1 MDEKEREKLLK
12 KIEYYTKKIE
22 EDPNN
27 ISYFF
32 TRGNTFYD
40 LKEHDKAIENYNKV
54 IELDPKHSFAYNNRG
69 NAFYG
74 LKEYNKAIKDY
85 DKAIELDP
93 NYTLAYNNRGIAY
106 KNLGNYDK
114 AIKDYDKAI
123 ELDPNYTLAYN
134 NRGNA
139 FHGLKEYN
147 KAIKDYDKAIEL
159 DPNYTLAYNNR
170 GNAFHGLKEYN
181 KAIKDYD
188 KAIELDPN
196 YTLAYNNRGNAFYG
210 LKEYNKAIKDYDKAI
225 ELDPNYTLAYNN
237 RGNAFHG
244 LKEYNKA
251 IKDYDKAI
259 ELDPNYTLAYNNRG
273 IAYKNLDNYD
283 KAIKDYDK
291 AIELDPNYTL
301 AYNNRGIAYKNLGN
315 YDKAIK
321 DYDKAIKDY
330 DKAIELDPNY
340 TLAYNNK
347 EFVDKILKNNKS
359 KDLKEKIQQDSE
371 IFGNIENY
379 EKTPALNENEEIQE
393 STENK
398 FSMEDSKNNSS
409 KGLEEGYLIFADI
422 LGWKGIWKKYNLNE
436 ERIRIATKLLDIR
449 DILKKEIKEENS
461 SINLISDTFIVSS
474 NNYEMSNK
482 ISKRLIEECLKNS
495 FVIRGTISF
504 GEYYNKDTVYIGP
517 AVDEAASW
525 HDVGEEIGIF
535 YAPSARL
542 SIKLKDNEL
551 KECHL
556 INDEVFIK
564 NRKIKTYFINWYS
577 EENKKNFYNIMR
589 NQIIT
594 PDISSKYFNT
604 EEKLNKYV
612 KDNIK
617 EKEEMLR
624 IGNGYDVHKL
634 VKGRKLMLGGVEIPH
649 TKGVLGHSDG
659 DVLLHAITDAIIG
672 ALGLGDIG
680 LHFPD
685 NDENLKDINSAI
697 LLKKINNIMKEKN
710 YKIVN
715 LDTIIVIQKPKLRPY
730 IDSIRDNIAKI
741 LEIDSELINVKA
753 KTEEKLGFTGDE
765 SGVKSYCVVLLEKEI
780 ELSINI

>member
-74 LKEYNKAIKDY
+74 LKEYN
-85 DKAIELDP
+85 
-93 NYTLAYNNRGIAY
+93 
-106 KNLGNYDK
+106 
-114 AIKDYDKAI
+114 
-123 ELDPNYTLAYN
+123 
-134 NRGNA
+134 
-139 FHGLKEYN
+139 
-147 KAIKDYDKAIEL
+147 
-159 DPNYTLAYNNR
+159 
-170 GNAFHGLKEYN
+170 
-181 KAIKDYD
+181 
-188 KAIELDPN
+188 
-196 YTLAYNNRGNAFYG
+196 
-210 LKEYNKAIKDYDKAI
+210 
-225 ELDPNYTLAYNN
+225 
-237 RGNAFHG
+237 
-244 LKEYNKA
+244 
-251 IKDYDKAI
+251 
-259 ELDPNYTLAYNNRG
+259 
-273 IAYKNLDNYD
+273 
-283 KAIKDYDK
+283 
-291 AIELDPNYTL
+291 
-301 AYNNRGIAYKNLGN
+301 
-315 YDKAIK
+315 
-321 DYDKAIKDY
+321 KAIKDY

-422 LGWKGIWKKYNLNE
+422 LGWKGIWKKYNSNE

-624 IGNGYDVHKL
+624 IGNGYDVHRL
-634 VKGRKLMLGGVEIPH
+634 VEGRKLMLGGVEVPH

-680 LHFPD
+680 LHFPE
-685 NDENLKDINSAI
+685 NDENLKDIDSAI

>member
-170 GNAFHGLKEYN
+170 G
-181 KAIKDYD
+181 
-188 KAIELDPN
+188 
-196 YTLAYNNRGNAFYG
+196 
-210 LKEYNKAIKDYDKAI
+210 
-225 ELDPNYTLAYNN
+225 
-237 RGNAFHG
+237 
-244 LKEYNKA
+244 
-251 IKDYDKAI
+251 
-259 ELDPNYTLAYNNRG
+259 
-273 IAYKNLDNYD
+273 IAYKNLDN
-283 KAIKDYDK
+283 
-291 AIELDPNYTL
+291 
-301 AYNNRGIAYKNLGN
+301 
-315 YDKAIK
+315 
-321 DYDKAIKDY
+321 YDKAIKDY

>member
-1 MDEKEREKLLK
+1 MDEKEKEKLLK
-12 KIEYYTKKIE
+12 KIEEYTEKIKKDPDNNTYYY
-22 EDPNN
+22 N
-27 ISYFF
+27 
-32 TRGNTFYD
+32 RGNTLNN
-40 LKEHDKAIENYNKV
+40 LKEYDKAIEDYNKV

-69 NAFYG
+69 NSHYYKK
-74 LKEYNKAIKDY
+74 LYDNAIKDY

-93 NYTLAYNNRGIAY
+93 NYADAYNNRGVAHNSLGEYEKAISDFDKAIELNPNYSLAY
-106 KNLGNYDK
+106 NNKGVAFKNLGKFNE
-114 AIKDYDKAI
+114 AIKNYDKAI
-123 ELDPNYTLAYN
+123 ELDPNYTLAYS
-134 NRGNA
+134 
-139 FHGLKEYN
+139 
-147 KAIKDYDKAIEL
+147 
-159 DPNYTLAYNNR
+159 
-170 GNAFHGLKEYN
+170 
-181 KAIKDYD
+181 
-188 KAIELDPN
+188 
-196 YTLAYNNRGNAFYG
+196 
-210 LKEYNKAIKDYDKAI
+210 
-225 ELDPNYTLAYNN
+225 
-237 RGNAFHG
+237 
-244 LKEYNKA
+244 
-251 IKDYDKAI
+251 
-259 ELDPNYTLAYNNRG
+259 
-273 IAYKNLDNYD
+273 
-283 KAIKDYDK
+283 
-291 AIELDPNYTL
+291 
-301 AYNNRGIAYKNLGN
+301 
-315 YDKAIK
+315 
-321 DYDKAIKDY
+321 
-330 DKAIELDPNY
+330 
-340 TLAYNNK
+340 NK
-347 EFVDKILKNNKS
+347 EFVHKILKNNKS
-359 KDLKEKIQQDSE
+359 KDLKKKIQQDSE

-379 EKTPALNENEEIQE
+379 EKIPILNEDEEIQE
-393 STENK
+393 SVENK
-398 FSMEDSKNNSS
+398 SPTEDFKNNSS
-409 KGLEEGYLIFADI
+409 KELEEGYLIFADI
-422 LGWKGIWKKYNLNE
+422 LGWKGIWKKYNSNE

-542 SIKLKDNEL
+542 SIKLKDKEL

-634 VKGRKLMLGGVEIPH
+634 VEGRKLMLGGIEVPH

-685 NDENLKDINSAI
+685 NDENLKDIDSAI

-715 LDTIIVIQKPKLRPY
+715 LDSIIVIQKPKLRPY

-765 SGVKSYCVVLLEKEI
+765 TGVKSYCVVLLEKEKC
-780 ELSINI
+780 

>member
-1 MDEKEREKLLK
+1 MDEKEKEKLLK
-12 KIEYYTKKIE
+12 KIEEYTEKIKKDPDNNTYYY
-22 EDPNN
+22 N
-27 ISYFF
+27 
-32 TRGNTFYD
+32 RGNTLNN
-40 LKEHDKAIENYNKV
+40 LKEYDKAIEDYNKV

-69 NAFYG
+69 NSHYYKK
-74 LKEYNKAIKDY
+74 LYDNAIKDY

-93 NYTLAYNNRGIAY
+93 NYADAYNNRGVAHNSLGEYEKAISDFDKAIELNPNYSLAY
-106 KNLGNYDK
+106 NNKGVAFKNLGKFNE
-114 AIKDYDKAI
+114 AIKNYDKAI
-123 ELDPNYTLAYN
+123 ELDPNYTLAYS
-134 NRGNA
+134 
-139 FHGLKEYN
+139 
-147 KAIKDYDKAIEL
+147 
-159 DPNYTLAYNNR
+159 
-170 GNAFHGLKEYN
+170 
-181 KAIKDYD
+181 
-188 KAIELDPN
+188 
-196 YTLAYNNRGNAFYG
+196 
-210 LKEYNKAIKDYDKAI
+210 
-225 ELDPNYTLAYNN
+225 
-237 RGNAFHG
+237 
-244 LKEYNKA
+244 
-251 IKDYDKAI
+251 
-259 ELDPNYTLAYNNRG
+259 
-273 IAYKNLDNYD
+273 
-283 KAIKDYDK
+283 
-291 AIELDPNYTL
+291 
-301 AYNNRGIAYKNLGN
+301 
-315 YDKAIK
+315 
-321 DYDKAIKDY
+321 
-330 DKAIELDPNY
+330 
-340 TLAYNNK
+340 NK
-347 EFVDKILKNNKS
+347 EFVHKILKNNKS
-359 KDLKEKIQQDSE
+359 KDLKKKIQQDSE

-379 EKTPALNENEEIQE
+379 EKIPILNEDEEIQE
-393 STENK
+393 SVENK
-398 FSMEDSKNNSS
+398 SPTEDFKNNSS
-409 KGLEEGYLIFADI
+409 KELEEGYLIFADI
-422 LGWKGIWKKYNLNE
+422 LGWKGIWKKYNSNE

-542 SIKLKDNEL
+542 SIKLKDKEL

-634 VKGRKLMLGGVEIPH
+634 VEGRKLILGGVEVPH

-685 NDENLKDINSAI
+685 NDENLKDIDSTI
-697 LLKKINNIMKEKN
+697 LLKKINDIMKEKN

-715 LDTIIVIQKPKLRPY
+715 LDSIIVIQKPKLRPY

-765 SGVKSYCVVLLEKEI
+765 TGVKSYCVVLLEKEKC
-780 ELSINI
+780 

>member
-1 MDEKEREKLLK
+1 MDEKKREELLK

-106 KNLGNYDK
+106 KNLGNYGK
-114 AIKDYDKAI
+114 VIKDYDKAI
-123 ELDPNYTLAYN
+123 ELDSNYV
-134 NRGNA
+134 
-139 FHGLKEYN
+139 
-147 KAIKDYDKAIEL
+147 D
-159 DPNYTLAYNNR
+159 
-170 GNAFHGLKEYN
+170 
-181 KAIKDYD
+181 
-188 KAIELDPN
+188 
-196 YTLAYNNRGNAFYG
+196 
-210 LKEYNKAIKDYDKAI
+210 
-225 ELDPNYTLAYNN
+225 
-237 RGNAFHG
+237 
-244 LKEYNKA
+244 
-251 IKDYDKAI
+251 
-259 ELDPNYTLAYNNRG
+259 
-273 IAYKNLDNYD
+273 
-283 KAIKDYDK
+283 
-291 AIELDPNYTL
+291 

-315 YDKAIK
+315 
-321 DYDKAIKDY
+321 YDKAIKDY

-379 EKTPALNENEEIQE
+379 EKTLALNENEEIQE

-422 LGWKGIWKKYNLNE
+422 LGWKGIWKKYNSND

-604 EEKLNKYV
+604 EEKLNKYL
-612 KDNIK
+612 KDNIE
-617 EKEEMLR
+617 EKE
-624 IGNGYDVHKL
+624 V
-634 VKGRKLMLGGVEIPH
+634 
-649 TKGVLGHSDG
+649 
-659 DVLLHAITDAIIG
+659 
-672 ALGLGDIG
+672 
-680 LHFPD
+680 
-685 NDENLKDINSAI
+685 
-697 LLKKINNIMKEKN
+697 
-710 YKIVN
+710 
-715 LDTIIVIQKPKLRPY
+715 
-730 IDSIRDNIAKI
+730 
-741 LEIDSELINVKA
+741 
-753 KTEEKLGFTGDE
+753 
-765 SGVKSYCVVLLEKEI
+765 C
-780 ELSINI
+780 

>member
-1 MDEKEREKLLK
+1 MDKKEREKLLK

-74 LKEYNKAIKDY
+74 LKEYNKAIK
-85 DKAIELDP
+85 
-93 NYTLAYNNRGIAY
+93 N
-106 KNLGNYDK
+106 
-114 AIKDYDKAI
+114 
-123 ELDPNYTLAYN
+123 
-134 NRGNA
+134 
-139 FHGLKEYN
+139 
-147 KAIKDYDKAIEL
+147 
-159 DPNYTLAYNNR
+159 
-170 GNAFHGLKEYN
+170 
-181 KAIKDYD
+181 
-188 KAIELDPN
+188 
-196 YTLAYNNRGNAFYG
+196 
-210 LKEYNKAIKDYDKAI
+210 
-225 ELDPNYTLAYNN
+225 
-237 RGNAFHG
+237 
-244 LKEYNKA
+244 
-251 IKDYDKAI
+251 
-259 ELDPNYTLAYNNRG
+259 
-273 IAYKNLDNYD
+273 
-283 KAIKDYDK
+283 
-291 AIELDPNYTL
+291 
-301 AYNNRGIAYKNLGN
+301 
-315 YDKAIK
+315 
-321 DYDKAIKDY
+321 Y

-398 FSMEDSKNNSS
+398 SSMEDSKNNSS

-422 LGWKGIWKKYNLNE
+422 LGWKGIWKKYNSNE

-617 EKEEMLR
+617 EKE
-624 IGNGYDVHKL
+624 
-634 VKGRKLMLGGVEIPH
+634 
-649 TKGVLGHSDG
+649 
-659 DVLLHAITDAIIG
+659 
-672 ALGLGDIG
+672 
-680 LHFPD
+680 
-685 NDENLKDINSAI
+685 
-697 LLKKINNIMKEKN
+697 
-710 YKIVN
+710 
-715 LDTIIVIQKPKLRPY
+715 
-730 IDSIRDNIAKI
+730 
-741 LEIDSELINVKA
+741 
-753 KTEEKLGFTGDE
+753 
-765 SGVKSYCVVLLEKEI
+765 
-780 ELSINI
+780 

>member
-1 MDEKEREKLLK
+1 MDEKEKEKLLK
-12 KIEYYTKKIE
+12 KIEEYTEKIKKDPDNNTYYY
-22 EDPNN
+22 N
-27 ISYFF
+27 
-32 TRGNTFYD
+32 RGNTLNN
-40 LKEHDKAIENYNKV
+40 LKEYDKAIEDYNKV

-69 NAFYG
+69 NSHYYKK
-74 LKEYNKAIKDY
+74 LYDNAIKDY

-93 NYTLAYNNRGIAY
+93 NYADAYNNRGVAH
-106 KNLGNYDK
+106 NSLGEYEK
-114 AIKDYDKAI
+114 AISDFDKAI
-123 ELDPNYTLAYN
+123 ELNPNYSLAYN
-134 NRGNA
+134 NKGVA
-139 FHGLKEYN
+139 F
-147 KAIKDYDKAIEL
+147 
-159 DPNYTLAYNNR
+159 
-170 GNAFHGLKEYN
+170 
-181 KAIKDYD
+181 
-188 KAIELDPN
+188 
-196 YTLAYNNRGNAFYG
+196 
-210 LKEYNKAIKDYDKAI
+210 
-225 ELDPNYTLAYNN
+225 
-237 RGNAFHG
+237 
-244 LKEYNKA
+244 
-251 IKDYDKAI
+251 
-259 ELDPNYTLAYNNRG
+259 
-273 IAYKNLDNYD
+273 
-283 KAIKDYDK
+283 
-291 AIELDPNYTL
+291 
-301 AYNNRGIAYKNLGN
+301 KNLGKFN
-315 YDKAIK
+315 EAIK
-321 DYDKAIKDY
+321 NY

-347 EFVDKILKNNKS
+347 EFVHKILKNNKS
-359 KDLKEKIQQDSE
+359 KDLKKKIQQDSE

-379 EKTPALNENEEIQE
+379 EKIPILNEDEEIQE
-393 STENK
+393 SVENK
-398 FSMEDSKNNSS
+398 SPTEDFKNNSS
-409 KGLEEGYLIFADI
+409 KELEEGYLIFADI
-422 LGWKGIWKKYNLNE
+422 LGWKGIWKKYNSNE

-542 SIKLKDNEL
+542 SIKLKDKEL

-634 VKGRKLMLGGVEIPH
+634 VEGRKLMLGGVEVPH

-685 NDENLKDINSAI
+685 NDENLKDIDSAI

-715 LDTIIVIQKPKLRPY
+715 LDSIIVIQKPKLRPY

-765 SGVKSYCVVLLEKEI
+765 TGVKSYCVVLLEKEKC
-780 ELSINI
+780 

>member
-1 MDEKEREKLLK
+1 MDEKEKEKLLK
-12 KIEYYTKKIE
+12 KIEEYTKKIE

-32 TRGNTFYD
+32 TRGNTFYN
-40 LKEHDKAIENYNKV
+40 LKEYNKAIEDYNKV

-69 NAFYG
+69 NAFYN
-74 LKEYNKAIKDY
+74 LKEYDKASKNY
-85 DKAIELDP
+85 DKAIELNPNYSLAYNNKGVAFKNLGKFKEAIEEYDKAIKLDPNYADAYNNRGNAFYNLKEYDKASKNYDKAIELNPNYSLAYNNKGVAFKNLGKFKEAIEEYDKAIKLDPNYADAYNNRGVAHNSLGEYEKAISDFDKAIKLDP
-93 NYTLAYNNRGIAY
+93 NYTLAYNNRGVAF
-106 KNLGNYDK
+106 KNLGKFKEAIEEYDK
-114 AIKDYDKAI
+114 AIK
-123 ELDPNYTLAYN
+123 LDPNYTLAYN
-134 NRGNA
+134 NRGLAHNSS
-139 FHGLKEYN
+139 GEYE
-147 KAIKDYDKAIEL
+147 KAISDFDKAIEL
-159 DPNYTLAYNNR
+159 NPNYISAYNNR
-170 GNAFHGLKEYN
+170 GVAF
-181 KAIKDYD
+181 
-188 KAIELDPN
+188 
-196 YTLAYNNRGNAFYG
+196 
-210 LKEYNKAIKDYDKAI
+210 
-225 ELDPNYTLAYNN
+225 
-237 RGNAFHG
+237 
-244 LKEYNKA
+244 
-251 IKDYDKAI
+251 
-259 ELDPNYTLAYNNRG
+259 
-273 IAYKNLDNYD
+273 
-283 KAIKDYDK
+283 
-291 AIELDPNYTL
+291 
-301 AYNNRGIAYKNLGN
+301 KNLG
-315 YDKAIK
+315 KFKEAIEE
-321 DYDKAIKDY
+321 Y

-379 EKTPALNENEEIQE
+379 EKTSALNENEEIQE

-422 LGWKGIWKKYNLNE
+422 LGWKGIWKKYNSNE

-556 INDEVFIK
+556 INDEVYIK

-634 VKGRKLMLGGVEIPH
+634 VEGRRLMLGGVEVPH

-685 NDENLKDINSAI
+685 NDENLKDIDSAI
-697 LLKKINNIMKEKN
+697 LLKKINDIMKEKN
-710 YKIVN
+710 YKIIN
-715 LDTIIVIQKPKLRPY
+715 LDSIIVIQKPKLRPY

-741 LEIDSELINVKA
+741 LEIDSELINIKA

-765 SGVKSYCVVLLEKEI
+765 TGVKSYCVVLLEKEKC
-780 ELSINI
+780 

>member
-93 NYTLAYNNRGIAY
+93 NYVDAYNNRGIAY
-106 KNLGNYDK
+106 KNLGN
-114 AIKDYDKAI
+114 
-123 ELDPNYTLAYN
+123 
-134 NRGNA
+134 
-139 FHGLKEYN
+139 
-147 KAIKDYDKAIEL
+147 
-159 DPNYTLAYNNR
+159 
-170 GNAFHGLKEYN
+170 
-181 KAIKDYD
+181 
-188 KAIELDPN
+188 
-196 YTLAYNNRGNAFYG
+196 
-210 LKEYNKAIKDYDKAI
+210 
-225 ELDPNYTLAYNN
+225 
-237 RGNAFHG
+237 
-244 LKEYNKA
+244 
-251 IKDYDKAI
+251 
-259 ELDPNYTLAYNNRG
+259 
-273 IAYKNLDNYD
+273 
-283 KAIKDYDK
+283 
-291 AIELDPNYTL
+291 
-301 AYNNRGIAYKNLGN
+301 
-315 YDKAIK
+315 
-321 DYDKAIKDY
+321 YDKAIKDY

-422 LGWKGIWKKYNLNE
+422 LGWKGIWKKYNSNE

-461 SINLISDTFIVSS
+461 SINLISDTFIISS

-624 IGNGYDVHKL
+624 IGNGYDVHRL
-634 VKGRKLMLGGVEIPH
+634 VEGRKLMLGGVEVPH

-685 NDENLKDINSAI
+685 NDENLKDIDSAI

>member
-1 MDEKEREKLLK
+1 MDEKEKEKLLK
-12 KIEYYTKKIE
+12 KIEEYTEKIKKDPDNNTYYY
-22 EDPNN
+22 N
-27 ISYFF
+27 
-32 TRGNTFYD
+32 RGNTLNN
-40 LKEHDKAIENYNKV
+40 LKEYDKAIEDYNKV

-69 NAFYG
+69 NSHYYKK
-74 LKEYNKAIKDY
+74 LYDNAIKDYDKAIELDPNYADAYNNRGVAHNSLGEYEKAISDFDKAIELNPNYSLAYNNKGVAFKNLGKFNEAIEEY

-93 NYTLAYNNRGIAY
+93 NYTLAYNNRGVAF
-106 KNLGNYDK
+106 KNSGKFNE
-114 AIKDYDKAI
+114 AIKNYDKAI

-134 NRGNA
+134 NRGLAHNS
-139 FHGLKEYN
+139 LEEYE
-147 KAIKDYDKAIEL
+147 KAISDFDKAIELNPNYISAYNNRGVAHNSLGEYEKAISDFDKAIELNPNYSLAYNNKGVAFKNLGKFNEAIKNYDKAIEL
-159 DPNYTLAYNNR
+159 DPNYTLAYS
-170 GNAFHGLKEYN
+170 
-181 KAIKDYD
+181 
-188 KAIELDPN
+188 
-196 YTLAYNNRGNAFYG
+196 
-210 LKEYNKAIKDYDKAI
+210 
-225 ELDPNYTLAYNN
+225 
-237 RGNAFHG
+237 
-244 LKEYNKA
+244 
-251 IKDYDKAI
+251 
-259 ELDPNYTLAYNNRG
+259 
-273 IAYKNLDNYD
+273 
-283 KAIKDYDK
+283 
-291 AIELDPNYTL
+291 
-301 AYNNRGIAYKNLGN
+301 
-315 YDKAIK
+315 
-321 DYDKAIKDY
+321 
-330 DKAIELDPNY
+330 
-340 TLAYNNK
+340 NK
-347 EFVDKILKNNKS
+347 EFVHKILKNNKS
-359 KDLKEKIQQDSE
+359 KDLKKKIQQDSE

-379 EKTPALNENEEIQE
+379 EKIPILNEDEEIQE
-393 STENK
+393 SVENK
-398 FSMEDSKNNSS
+398 SPTEDFKNNSS
-409 KGLEEGYLIFADI
+409 KELEEGYLIFADI
-422 LGWKGIWKKYNLNE
+422 LGWKGIWKKYNSNE

-542 SIKLKDNEL
+542 SIKLKDKEL

-634 VKGRKLMLGGVEIPH
+634 VEGRKLMLGGVEVPH

-685 NDENLKDINSAI
+685 NDENLKDIDSAI
-697 LLKKINNIMKEKN
+697 LLKKINDIMKEKN

-715 LDTIIVIQKPKLRPY
+715 LDSIIVIQKPKLRPY

-765 SGVKSYCVVLLEKEI
+765 TGVKSYCVVLLEKEKC
-780 ELSINI
+780 

>member
-1 MDEKEREKLLK
+1 MDEKEKEKLLK
-12 KIEYYTKKIE
+12 KIEEYTEKIKKDPDNNTYYY
-22 EDPNN
+22 N
-27 ISYFF
+27 
-32 TRGNTFYD
+32 RGNTLNN
-40 LKEHDKAIENYNKV
+40 LKEYDKAIEDYNKV

-69 NAFYG
+69 NSHYYKK
-74 LKEYNKAIKDY
+74 LYDNAIKDYDKAIELDPNYADAYNNRGVAHNSLGKYEKAISDFDKAIELNPNYSLAYNNKGVAFKNLGKFNEAIEEY

-93 NYTLAYNNRGIAY
+93 NYTLAYNNRGVAF
-106 KNLGNYDK
+106 KNSGKFNE
-114 AIKDYDKAI
+114 AIKNYDKAI

-134 NRGNA
+134 NRGLAHNS
-139 FHGLKEYN
+139 LEEYE
-147 KAIKDYDKAIEL
+147 KAISDFDKAIELNPNYISAYNNRGVAHNSLGEYEKAISDFDKAIELNPNYSLAYNNKGVAFKNLGKFNEAIKNYDKAIEL
-159 DPNYTLAYNNR
+159 DPNYTLAYS
-170 GNAFHGLKEYN
+170 
-181 KAIKDYD
+181 
-188 KAIELDPN
+188 
-196 YTLAYNNRGNAFYG
+196 
-210 LKEYNKAIKDYDKAI
+210 
-225 ELDPNYTLAYNN
+225 
-237 RGNAFHG
+237 
-244 LKEYNKA
+244 
-251 IKDYDKAI
+251 
-259 ELDPNYTLAYNNRG
+259 
-273 IAYKNLDNYD
+273 
-283 KAIKDYDK
+283 
-291 AIELDPNYTL
+291 
-301 AYNNRGIAYKNLGN
+301 
-315 YDKAIK
+315 
-321 DYDKAIKDY
+321 
-330 DKAIELDPNY
+330 
-340 TLAYNNK
+340 NK
-347 EFVDKILKNNKS
+347 EFVHKILKNNKS
-359 KDLKEKIQQDSE
+359 KDLKKKIQQDSE

-379 EKTPALNENEEIQE
+379 EKIPILNEDEEIQE
-393 STENK
+393 SVENK
-398 FSMEDSKNNSS
+398 SPTEDFKNNSS
-409 KGLEEGYLIFADI
+409 KELEEGYLIFADI
-422 LGWKGIWKKYNLNE
+422 LGWKGIWKKYNSNE

-542 SIKLKDNEL
+542 SIKLKDKEL

-634 VKGRKLMLGGVEIPH
+634 VEGRKLILGGVEVPH

-685 NDENLKDINSAI
+685 NDENLKDIDSAI

-715 LDTIIVIQKPKLRPY
+715 LDSIIVIQKPKLRPY
-730 IDSIRDNIAKI
+730 IDSIRNNIAKI

-765 SGVKSYCVVLLEKEI
+765 TGVKSYCVVLLEKEKC
-780 ELSINI
+780 

>member
-1 MDEKEREKLLK
+1 MDEKEKEKLLK

-93 NYTLAYNNRGIAY
+93 NYVDAYNNRGIAY
-106 KNLGNYDK
+106 KNLGN
-114 AIKDYDKAI
+114 
-123 ELDPNYTLAYN
+123 
-134 NRGNA
+134 
-139 FHGLKEYN
+139 
-147 KAIKDYDKAIEL
+147 
-159 DPNYTLAYNNR
+159 
-170 GNAFHGLKEYN
+170 
-181 KAIKDYD
+181 
-188 KAIELDPN
+188 
-196 YTLAYNNRGNAFYG
+196 
-210 LKEYNKAIKDYDKAI
+210 
-225 ELDPNYTLAYNN
+225 
-237 RGNAFHG
+237 
-244 LKEYNKA
+244 
-251 IKDYDKAI
+251 
-259 ELDPNYTLAYNNRG
+259 
-273 IAYKNLDNYD
+273 
-283 KAIKDYDK
+283 
-291 AIELDPNYTL
+291 
-301 AYNNRGIAYKNLGN
+301 
-315 YDKAIK
+315 
-321 DYDKAIKDY
+321 YDKAIKDY

-422 LGWKGIWKKYNLNE
+422 LGWKGIWKKYNSNE

-624 IGNGYDVHKL
+624 IGNGYDVHRL
-634 VKGRKLMLGGVEIPH
+634 VEGRKLMLGGVEVPH

-697 LLKKINNIMKEKN
+697 LLKKINDIMKKKN

>member
-74 LKEYNKAIKDY
+74 LKEYN
-85 DKAIELDP
+85 
-93 NYTLAYNNRGIAY
+93 
-106 KNLGNYDK
+106 
-114 AIKDYDKAI
+114 
-123 ELDPNYTLAYN
+123 
-134 NRGNA
+134 
-139 FHGLKEYN
+139 
-147 KAIKDYDKAIEL
+147 
-159 DPNYTLAYNNR
+159 
-170 GNAFHGLKEYN
+170 
-181 KAIKDYD
+181 
-188 KAIELDPN
+188 
-196 YTLAYNNRGNAFYG
+196 
-210 LKEYNKAIKDYDKAI
+210 
-225 ELDPNYTLAYNN
+225 
-237 RGNAFHG
+237 
-244 LKEYNKA
+244 
-251 IKDYDKAI
+251 
-259 ELDPNYTLAYNNRG
+259 
-273 IAYKNLDNYD
+273 
-283 KAIKDYDK
+283 
-291 AIELDPNYTL
+291 
-301 AYNNRGIAYKNLGN
+301 
-315 YDKAIK
+315 
-321 DYDKAIKDY
+321 KAIKDY

-422 LGWKGIWKKYNLNE
+422 LGWKGIWKKYNSNE

-624 IGNGYDVHKL
+624 IGNGYDVHRL
-634 VKGRKLMLGGVEIPH
+634 VEGRKLMLGGVEVPH

-685 NDENLKDINSAI
+685 NDENLKDIDSAI

-753 KTEEKLGFTGDE
+753 KTEEKLGFTGNE

>member
-93 NYTLAYNNRGIAY
+93 NYTLAYNNRG
-106 KNLGNYDK
+106 
-114 AIKDYDKAI
+114 
-123 ELDPNYTLAYN
+123 
-134 NRGNA
+134 
-139 FHGLKEYN
+139 
-147 KAIKDYDKAIEL
+147 
-159 DPNYTLAYNNR
+159 
-170 GNAFHGLKEYN
+170 
-181 KAIKDYD
+181 
-188 KAIELDPN
+188 
-196 YTLAYNNRGNAFYG
+196 
-210 LKEYNKAIKDYDKAI
+210 
-225 ELDPNYTLAYNN
+225 
-237 RGNAFHG
+237 NAFHG

-273 IAYKNLDNYD
+273 IAYKNLDN
-283 KAIKDYDK
+283 
-291 AIELDPNYTL
+291 
-301 AYNNRGIAYKNLGN
+301 
-315 YDKAIK
+315 
-321 DYDKAIKDY
+321 YDKAIKDY